1 MPTPETKKKVRLL
14 NRVED
19 AVLHPETDAQV
30 VLFGEDSDVYA
41 EITAIKSTLSG
52 LGGDY
57 VERSEIGAVNGV
69 AGLDA
74 SGKVPTSQLP
84 SYVDDVVEY
93 ENQEAFP
100 KEGEAGKIYVATDT
114 NKTYRWGGS
123 QYVEISASL
132 ALGETAATAYPGDK
146 GKANAEAIATLK
158 SGKQDTLVSGTNIKS
173 VGTQSLLGSG
183 ALNLST
189 LANDMG
195 VATSEGLTELTQR
208 VTAAEGE
215 IDAIQ
220 AKEAGWDAKYAK
232 PEGGIP
238 ETDLAEGVKSALAK
252 ANTALQ
258 SLDPDLTAIA
268 ALEGTSGLLKKTAAD
283 KWELDTTAYA
293 TAAAL
298 GTLQTTVEGKA
309 DQTDLEALQGTVGTL
324 QTTVGTKA
332 DQTALDDL
340 EETVGTKAD
349 QSALTALQGTVA
361 TKADQSALTALQG
374 KVDGLEYVT
383 YEEIVEA

>member
-14 NRVED
+14 NRTED

-30 VLFGEDSDVYA
+30 VLFGEGSDVYA
-41 EITAIKSTLSG
+41 EITAIKTTLSG

-57 VERSEIGAVNGV
+57 IDRSEIGQANGV

-93 ENQEAFP
+93 ENEDSFP
-100 KEGEAGKIYVATDT
+100 EEGEAGKIYVDTTT
-114 NKTYRWGGS
+114 NKTYRWSGS

-132 ALGETAATAYPGDK
+132 AIGTTTGTAYDGGLGAQLRTDLD
-146 GKANAEAIATLK
+146 ALETTVD
-158 SGKQDTLVSGTNIKS
+158 GKQATLVSGTNIKS

-195 VATSEGLTELTQR
+195 VATTEGLQSLTER
-208 VTAAEGE
+208 VTAAEGD

-232 PEGGIP
+232 PADGIP
-238 ETDLAEGVKSALAK
+238 ETDLAESVKSALAK
-252 ANTALQ
+252 ANSALQ
-258 SLDPDLTAIA
+258 TLDPDLTAIA
-268 ALEGTSGLLKKTAAD
+268 ALEGTSGILKKTAAN

-293 TAAAL
+293 TSAAL
-298 GTLQTTVEGKA
+298 GTLQTTVDGKA
-309 DQTDLEALQGTVGTL
+309 DQTDLDSLEGTVTTLSGTVGTL
-324 QTTVGTKA
+324 QTTVA
-332 DQTALDDL
+332 S
-340 EETVGTKAD
+340 KAD

-374 KVDGLEYVT
+374 TVAGLDYVT
-383 YEEIVEA
+383 YEEIA

>member
-14 NRVED
+14 NRTED

-30 VLFGEDSDVYA
+30 VLFGEGSDVYA

-57 VERSEIGAVNGV
+57 IDRSEIGQANGV

-93 ENQEAFP
+93 AGFDTFP
-100 KEGEAGKIYVATDT
+100 EEGEAGKIYVDTDT
-114 NKTYRWGGS
+114 NKTYRWSGS

-132 ALGETAATAYPGDK
+132 AIGTTTGTAYDGGLGAQLRTDLD
-146 GKANAEAIATLK
+146 ALETTVD
-158 SGKQDTLVSGTNIKS
+158 GKQATLVSGTNIKS

-195 VATSEGLTELTQR
+195 VATTEGLQSLTER
-208 VTAAEGE
+208 VTTAEGD

-232 PEGGIP
+232 PADGIP
-238 ETDLAEGVKSALAK
+238 ETDLAESVKGALAK

-268 ALEGTSGLLKKTAAD
+268 ALEGTSGLLKKTGANT
-283 KWELDTTAYA
+283 WELDTTAYA
-293 TAAAL
+293 TSAAL
-298 GTLQTTVEGKA
+298 GTLQTTVDGKA
-309 DQTDLEALQGTVGTL
+309 DQTDLDSLEGTVTTLSGTVGTL
-324 QTTVGTKA
+324 QTTVA
-332 DQTALDDL
+332 
-340 EETVGTKAD
+340 TKAD

-361 TKADQSALTALQG
+361 
-374 KVDGLEYVT
+374 GLDYVT
-383 YEEIVEA
+383 YEEIA

>member
-1 MPTPETKKKVRLL
+1 MPAETKKKVRLL
-14 NRVED
+14 NRAED
-19 AVLHPETDAQV
+19 TVLHPETDAQV

-41 EITAIKSTLSG
+41 EITAIKTTLSG

-57 VERSEIGAVNGV
+57 IDRSEIGQANGV

-93 ENQEAFP
+93 ENEDSFP
-100 KEGEAGKIYVATDT
+100 EEGEAGKIYVDTTT
-114 NKTYRWGGS
+114 NKTYRWSGS

-132 ALGETAATAYPGDK
+132 AIGTTTGTAYDGGLGAQLRTDLD
-146 GKANAEAIATLK
+146 ALETTVD
-158 SGKQDTLVSGTNIKS
+158 GKQATLVSGTNIKS
-173 VGTQSLLGSG
+173 VGTQSILGSG

-195 VATSEGLTELTQR
+195 VATTEGLQSLTER
-208 VTAAEGE
+208 VTTAEGD

-232 PEGGIP
+232 PADGIP
-238 ETDLAEGVKSALAK
+238 ETDLAESVKGALAK
-252 ANTALQ
+252 ANSALQ
-258 SLDPDLTAIA
+258 TLDPDLTAIA
-268 ALEGTSGLLKKTAAD
+268 ALEGTSGILKKTGANT
-283 KWELDTTAYA
+283 WELDTTAYA
-293 TAAAL
+293 TSVAL
-298 GTLQTTVEGKA
+298 GTLQTTVDGKA
-309 DQTDLEALQGTVGTL
+309 DQTDLDSLEGTVTTLSGTVGTL
-324 QTTVGTKA
+324 QTTVA
-332 DQTALDDL
+332 
-340 EETVGTKAD
+340 TKAD

-374 KVDGLEYVT
+374 TVAGLDYVT
-383 YEEIVEA
+383 YEEIA

>member
-14 NRVED
+14 NRAED

-57 VERSEIGAVNGV
+57 VERSEIGQANGV

-93 ENQEAFP
+93 ENEDAFP
-100 KEGEAGKIYVATDT
+100 EEGEAGKIYVDTTT
-114 NKTYRWGGS
+114 NKTYRWSGS

-132 ALGETAATAYPGDK
+132 ALGETASTAYAGDK
-146 GKANAEAIATLK
+146 GKANAEAIAALQ
-158 SGKQDTLVSGTNIKS
+158 SGKQDALVSGTNIKS
-173 VGTQSLLGSG
+173 VGTQSILGSG
-183 ALNLST
+183 PLDLAT

-195 VATSEGLTELTQR
+195 VATTEGLQSLTDR
-208 VTAAEGE
+208 VTQAEGD

-220 AKEAGWDAKYAK
+220 AKEAGWDAKYSK

-238 ETDLAEGVKSALAK
+238 EADLAESVKGALAK

-283 KWELDTTAYA
+283 EWELDTTAYA

-298 GTLQTTVEGKA
+298 GALQGTVDGKA

-383 YEEIVEA
+383 YEEIAEA

>member
-14 NRVED
+14 NRTED

-30 VLFGEDSDVYA
+30 VLFGEGSDVYA

-52 LGGDY
+52 LDGDY
-57 VERSEIGAVNGV
+57 VDRSEIGQANGV

-93 ENQEAFP
+93 ENEDSFP
-100 KEGEAGKIYVATDT
+100 EEGEAGKIYVDTTT
-114 NKTYRWGGS
+114 NKTYRWSGS

-132 ALGETAATAYPGDK
+132 AIGTTTGTAYDGGLGAQLRTDLD
-146 GKANAEAIATLK
+146 ALETTVD
-158 SGKQDTLVSGTNIKS
+158 GKQATLVSGTNIKS

-195 VATSEGLTELTQR
+195 VATTEGLQSLTER
-208 VTAAEGE
+208 VTTAEGE

-232 PEGGIP
+232 PADGIP
-238 ETDLAEGVKSALAK
+238 ETDLAESVKSALAK
-252 ANTALQ
+252 ANTAAIFIDRGVVSPAEARKALSEDPKSQ
-258 SLDPDLTAIA
+258 FTNIDPDAEVPEPDL
-268 ALEGTSGLLKKTAAD
+268 ALPFEPTPTPEQTEPATEPGTRR
-283 KWELDTTAYA
+283 
-293 TAAAL
+293 
-298 GTLQTTVEGKA
+298 
-309 DQTDLEALQGTVGTL
+309 
-324 QTTVGTKA
+324 
-332 DQTALDDL
+332 DDRDFAGQ
-340 EETVGTKAD
+340 V
-349 QSALTALQGTVA
+349 
-361 TKADQSALTALQG
+361 
-374 KVDGLEYVT
+374 Y
-383 YEEIVEA
+383 

>member
-100 KEGEAGKIYVATDT
+100 KEGEAGKIYVDTTT
-114 NKTYRWGGS
+114 NKTYRWSGS

-132 ALGETAATAYPGDK
+132 ALGETASTAYPGDK

-238 ETDLAEGVKSALAK
+238 ETDLAEGVKGALAK

-283 KWELDTTAYA
+283 EWELDTTAYA

-298 GTLQTTVEGKA
+298 GSLQTTVAGKA
-309 DQTDLEALQGTVGTL
+309 DQTALEALQGTV
-324 QTTVGTKA
+324 A
-332 DQTALDDL
+332 
-340 EETVGTKAD
+340 TKAD

-361 TKADQSALTALQG
+361 TKADKSALTALEG

>member
-14 NRVED
+14 NRTED

-30 VLFGEDSDVYA
+30 VLFGEGSDVYA

-57 VERSEIGAVNGV
+57 IDRSEIGTANGV

-93 ENQEAFP
+93 AGIDAFP
-100 KEGEAGKIYVATDT
+100 EEGEAGKIYVDTDT
-114 NKTYRWGGS
+114 NKTYRWSGS

-132 ALGETAATAYPGDK
+132 AIGTTTGTAYDGGLGAQLRTDLD
-146 GKANAEAIATLK
+146 ALETTVD
-158 SGKQDTLVSGTNIKS
+158 GKQATLVSGTNIKS

-195 VATSEGLTELTQR
+195 VATTEGLQSLTER
-208 VTAAEGE
+208 VTAAEGD

-232 PEGGIP
+232 PADGIP
-238 ETDLAEGVKSALAK
+238 ETDLAESVKSALAK
-252 ANTALQ
+252 ANSALQ
-258 SLDPDLTAIA
+258 TLDPDLAAIA
-268 ALEGTSGLLKKTAAD
+268 ALEGTSGILKKTAAN

-293 TAAAL
+293 TSAAL
-298 GTLQTTVEGKA
+298 GTLQTTVDGKA
-309 DQTDLEALQGTVGTL
+309 DQTDLDSLEGTVTTLSGTVGTL
-324 QTTVGTKA
+324 QTTVA
-332 DQTALDDL
+332 S
-340 EETVGTKAD
+340 KAD

-374 KVDGLEYVT
+374 TVAGLDYVT
-383 YEEIVEA
+383 YEEIA

>member
-1 MPTPETKKKVRLL
+1 MPTPEAKKKVRLL
-14 NRVED
+14 NRTED

-30 VLFGEDSDVYA
+30 VLFGEGSDVYA

-52 LGGDY
+52 LDGDY
-57 VERSEIGAVNGV
+57 IDRSEIGQANGV
-69 AGLDA
+69 AGLDG

-93 ENQEAFP
+93 ENTEAFP
-100 KEGEAGKIYVATDT
+100 KMGEGGKIYIATDT
-114 NKTYRWGGS
+114 NKTYRWSGS

-132 ALGETAATAYPGDK
+132 VIGTTTGTAYDGGLGAQLRTDLDALE
-146 GKANAEAIATLK
+146 GTVD
-158 SGKQDTLVSGTNIKS
+158 GKQDKLVSGTNIKS

-183 ALNLST
+183 ALNLTT

-195 VATSEGLTELTQR
+195 VATSEGLSELTER

-220 AKEAGWDAKYAK
+220 GKEAGWDAKYAK

-238 ETDLAEGVKSALAK
+238 ETDLAESVKNALAK
-252 ANTALQ
+252 ANTAIQ
-258 SLDPDLTAIA
+258 TLDPDLTAIA
-268 ALEGTSGLLKKTAAD
+268 ALEGTSGLLKKTAAN

-293 TAAAL
+293 TSAAL
-298 GTLQTTVEGKA
+298 GALQGTVDGKA
-309 DQTDLEALQGTVGTL
+309 EQTDLEALQGTVGTL
-324 QTTVGTKA
+324 QTTVAGKA
-332 DQTALDDL
+332 DQT
-340 EETVGTKAD
+340 
-349 QSALTALQGTVA
+349 ALTALQGTVE
-361 TKADQSALTALQG
+361 TKADKTALTALEG

-383 YEEIVEA
+383 YEEIVEE

>member
-14 NRVED
+14 NRAED

-57 VERSEIGAVNGV
+57 IERSEIGQASGV

-74 SGKVPTSQLP
+74 SGKVPTAQLP

-93 ENQEAFP
+93 ENEDSFP
-100 KEGEAGKIYVATDT
+100 EDGEAGKIYVDTTT

-132 ALGETAATAYPGDK
+132 ALGETASTAYAGDK
-146 GKANAEAIATLK
+146 GKANAEAIAALQ
-158 SGKQDTLVSGTNIKS
+158 SGKQDALVSGTNIKS
-173 VGTQSLLGSG
+173 VGTQSILGSG
-183 ALNLST
+183 SLDLAT

-195 VATSEGLTELTQR
+195 VATTEGLQSLTDR
-208 VTAAEGE
+208 VTQAEGD

-220 AKEAGWDAKYAK
+220 AKEAGWDAKYSK

-238 ETDLAEGVKSALAK
+238 EADLAEGVKGALAK

-258 SLDPDLTAIA
+258 SLDPDLAAIA
-268 ALEGTSGLLKKTAAD
+268 ALDGTSGLLKKTAAD

-293 TAAAL
+293 TSAAL
-298 GTLQTTVEGKA
+298 GALQGTVDGKA

>member
-14 NRVED
+14 NRAED

-30 VLFGEDSDVYA
+30 VLFGEGSDVYA

-52 LGGDY
+52 LDGDY
-57 VERSEIGAVNGV
+57 IDRSEIGQANGV
-69 AGLDA
+69 AGLDS

-93 ENQEAFP
+93 NGISAFP
-100 KEGEAGKIYVATDT
+100 PEGEGGKIYVDTAT
-114 NKTYRWGGS
+114 NKTYRWSGTK
-123 QYVEISASL
+123 YVEISASL
-132 ALGETAATAYPGDK
+132 AIGTTTGTAYDGGLGAQLRTDLD
-146 GKANAEAIATLK
+146 ALETTVD
-158 SGKQDTLVSGTNIKS
+158 GKQDTLVSGTNIKS

-195 VATSEGLTELTQR
+195 VATTEGLQSLTER
-208 VTAAEGE
+208 VTTAEGE

-232 PEGGIP
+232 PAGGIP
-238 ETDLAEGVKSALAK
+238 ETDLAEAVQSALDK
-252 ANTALQ
+252 ANSALQ

-268 ALEGTSGLLKKTAAD
+268 ALEGTSGLLKKTGANT
-283 KWELDTTAYA
+283 WELDTTAYA
-293 TAAAL
+293 TSAAL
-298 GTLQTTVEGKA
+298 GS
-309 DQTDLEALQGTVGTL
+309 L

-332 DQTALDDL
+332 DQTDLEALEGTVGTLNGTVGTLQTTVAGKADQTALDTL

-361 TKADQSALTALQG
+361 
-374 KVDGLEYVT
+374 GLDYVT
-383 YEEIVEA
+383 YEEIA

>member
-14 NRVED
+14 NRTEN

-30 VLFGEDSDVYA
+30 VLFGEGSDVYA

-52 LGGDY
+52 LDGDY
-57 VERSEIGAVNGV
+57 VGRSEIGQANGV

-93 ENQEAFP
+93 NGISAFP
-100 KEGEAGKIYVATDT
+100 PKGESGKIYVDTAT
-114 NKTYRWGGS
+114 NKTYRWSGTK
-123 QYVEISASL
+123 YVEISASL
-132 ALGETAATAYPGDK
+132 AIGTTTGTAYDGGLGAQLRTDLDALE
-146 GKANAEAIATLK
+146 GTVD
-158 SGKQDTLVSGTNIKS
+158 GKQDKLVSGTNIKS

-195 VATSEGLTELTQR
+195 VATTEGLQSLTGR
-208 VTAAEGE
+208 VTTAEGE

-238 ETDLAEGVKSALAK
+238 KTDLAEAVQTALDK

-268 ALEGTSGLLKKTAAD
+268 ALGGTSGLLRKTGANT
-283 KWELDTTAYA
+283 WELDTTAYA
-293 TAAAL
+293 TSAAL
-298 GTLQTTVEGKA
+298 GS
-309 DQTDLEALQGTVGTL
+309 L

-332 DQTALDDL
+332 DQTALDTL
-340 EETVGTKAD
+340 E
-349 QSALTALQGTVA
+349 GTVA

-374 KVDGLEYVT
+374 TVAGLDYVT
-383 YEEIVEA
+383 YEEIV

>member
-14 NRVED
+14 NRTED

-30 VLFGEDSDVYA
+30 VLFGEGSDVYA

-57 VERSEIGAVNGV
+57 IDRSEIGQANGV

-93 ENQEAFP
+93 ENEEAFP
-100 KEGEAGKIYVATDT
+100 EEGEAGKIYVATDT
-114 NKTYRWGGS
+114 NKTYRWSGS

-132 ALGETAATAYPGDK
+132 VIGTTTGTAYDGGLGAQLRTDLDALE
-146 GKANAEAIATLK
+146 GTVD
-158 SGKQDTLVSGTNIKS
+158 GKQDTLVSGTNIKS
-173 VGTQSLLGSG
+173 VGTQSILGSG

-195 VATSEGLTELTQR
+195 VATSEGLSELTER
-208 VTAAEGE
+208 VTQAEGD

-238 ETDLAEGVKSALAK
+238 ETDLAESVKSALAK

-293 TAAAL
+293 TSAAL

-309 DQTDLEALQGTVGTL
+309 DQTDLDSLEGTVTTLSGTVGTL
-324 QTTVGTKA
+324 QTTVAGKA
-332 DQTALDDL
+332 DQT
-340 EETVGTKAD
+340 
-349 QSALTALQGTVA
+349 ALTALQGTVE
-361 TKADQSALTALQG
+361 TKADKSALTALEG
-374 KVDGLEYVT
+374 KVDGLEYIT
-383 YEEIVEA
+383 YEEIAEE

>member
-14 NRVED
+14 NRTED

-30 VLFGEDSDVYA
+30 VLFGEGSDVYT

-52 LGGDY
+52 LDGDY
-57 VERSEIGAVNGV
+57 IDRSEIGQANGV

-93 ENQEAFP
+93 NGISAFP
-100 KEGEAGKIYVATDT
+100 PEGESGKIYVDTAT
-114 NKTYRWGGS
+114 NKTYRWSGS

-132 ALGETAATAYPGDK
+132 VIGTTTGTAYDGGLGAQLRTDLD
-146 GKANAEAIATLK
+146 ALETTVD
-158 SGKQDTLVSGTNIKS
+158 GKQDTLVSGTNIKS

-195 VATSEGLTELTQR
+195 VATTEGLQSLTER
-208 VTAAEGE
+208 VTTAEGE

-238 ETDLAEGVKSALAK
+238 KADLAEAVQTALDK
-252 ANTALQ
+252 ANSAIQT
-258 SLDPDLTAIA
+258 LDPDLTAIA
-268 ALEGTSGLLKKTAAD
+268 ALEGTSGLLKKTAANT
-283 KWELDTTAYA
+283 WELDTTAYA
-293 TAAAL
+293 TSAAL
-298 GTLQTTVEGKA
+298 GTLQTTVDGKA
-309 DQTDLEALQGTVGTL
+309 DQTDLDSLEGTVSTLSGTVGTL

-332 DQTALDDL
+332 DQSALDTL

-361 TKADQSALTALQG
+361 
-374 KVDGLEYVT
+374 GLDYVT
-383 YEEIVEA
+383 YEEIA

>member
-14 NRVED
+14 NRTED

-30 VLFGEDSDVYA
+30 VLFGEGSDVYA

-57 VERSEIGAVNGV
+57 IDRSEIGQANGV

-93 ENQEAFP
+93 ENEDSFP
-100 KEGEAGKIYVATDT
+100 EEGEAGKIYVDTTT
-114 NKTYRWGGS
+114 NKTYRWSGS

-132 ALGETAATAYPGDK
+132 AIGTTTGTAYDGGLGAQLRTDLD
-146 GKANAEAIATLK
+146 ALEATVD
-158 SGKQDTLVSGTNIKS
+158 GKQATLVSGTNIKS
-173 VGTQSLLGSG
+173 VGTQSILGSG

-195 VATSEGLTELTQR
+195 VATTEGLQSLTER

-220 AKEAGWDAKYAK
+220 GKEAGWDAKYAK
-232 PEGGIP
+232 PADGIP
-238 ETDLAEGVKSALAK
+238 ETDLAESVKSALAK

-268 ALEGTSGLLKKTAAD
+268 ALEGTSGILKKTGANT
-283 KWELDTTAYA
+283 WELDTTAYA
-293 TAAAL
+293 TSAAL
-298 GTLQTTVEGKA
+298 GTLQTTVDGKA
-309 DQTDLEALQGTVGTL
+309 DQTDLDSLEGTVTTLSGTVGTL
-324 QTTVGTKA
+324 QTTVAG
-332 DQTALDDL
+332 
-340 EETVGTKAD
+340 KAD

-361 TKADQSALTALQG
+361 TKADQSALTALEG
-374 KVDGLEYVT
+374 KVDGLDYIT
-383 YEEIVEA
+383 YEEIA

>member
-1 MPTPETKKKVRLL
+1 MPTPEAKKKVRLL
-14 NRVED
+14 NRTED

-30 VLFGEDSDVYA
+30 VLFGEGSDVYA

-57 VERSEIGAVNGV
+57 IDRSEIGTANGV

-93 ENQEAFP
+93 ENEDSFP
-100 KEGEAGKIYVATDT
+100 EEGEAGKIYVDTTT
-114 NKTYRWGGS
+114 NKTYRWSGS

-132 ALGETAATAYPGDK
+132 AIGTTTGTAYDGGLGAQLRTDLD
-146 GKANAEAIATLK
+146 ALETTVD
-158 SGKQDTLVSGTNIKS
+158 GKQATLVSGTNIKS

-183 ALNLST
+183 ALNLTT

-195 VATSEGLTELTQR
+195 VATSEGLSELTER

-220 AKEAGWDAKYAK
+220 GKEAGWDAKYAK

-238 ETDLAEGVKSALAK
+238 ETDLAESVKNALAK
-252 ANTALQ
+252 ANTAIQ
-258 SLDPDLTAIA
+258 TLDPDLTAIA
-268 ALEGTSGLLKKTAAD
+268 ALEGTSGLLKKTAAN

-293 TAAAL
+293 TSAAL
-298 GTLQTTVEGKA
+298 GALQGTVDGKA
-309 DQTDLEALQGTVGTL
+309 EQTDLEALQGTVGTL
-324 QTTVGTKA
+324 QTTVAGKA
-332 DQTALDDL
+332 DQT
-340 EETVGTKAD
+340 
-349 QSALTALQGTVA
+349 ALTALQGTVE
-361 TKADQSALTALQG
+361 TKADKTALTALEG

-383 YEEIVEA
+383 YEEIVEE

>member
-14 NRVED
+14 NRTED

-30 VLFGEDSDVYA
+30 VLFGEGSDVYA

-57 VERSEIGAVNGV
+57 IDRSEIGKASGV

-84 SYVDDVVEY
+84 SYVDDVLEY
-93 ENQEAFP
+93 DNTEAFP

-114 NKTYRWGGS
+114 NKTYRWSGS

-132 ALGETAATAYPGDK
+132 AIGTTTGTAYDGGLGAQLRTDLDALE
-146 GKANAEAIATLK
+146 GTVD
-158 SGKQDTLVSGTNIKS
+158 GKQNTLVSGTNIKS
-173 VGTQSLLGSG
+173 VGTQSILGSG

-195 VATSEGLTELTQR
+195 VATSEGLSELTER
-208 VTAAEGE
+208 VTQAESD

-220 AKEAGWDAKYAK
+220 GKEAGWDAKYAK

-238 ETDLAEGVKSALAK
+238 ETDLAESVKSALAK

-268 ALEGTSGLLKKTAAD
+268 ALEGTSGLLKKTGAD

-298 GTLQTTVEGKA
+298 GTLQTTVDGKA
-309 DQTDLEALQGTVGTL
+309 DQTDLEALQGTVA
-324 QTTVGTKA
+324 TKA
-332 DQTALDDL
+332 DQT
-340 EETVGTKAD
+340 
-349 QSALTALQGTVA
+349 ALTALQGTVA

-383 YEEIVEA
+383 YEEIGE